1 MNQATIHFVSPPLD
15 GNTIRIAVTGS
26 DCTYE
31 FEIGDPPNGTQPGNV
46 VCQSLEPLTEAGAR
60 IELWNQIKASQED
73 VLIVENTAA
82 DLLTL
87 WLRAGVEWVALESS
101 APGRIAVEIVEP
113 DPDEPPVAT
122 YDPALP
128 TTKDSIRLALGDTD
142 MTEPLLLDATILA
155 KLGLFPYNEAL
166 AQLAEALIAEFG
178 QKPDEYSEDR
188 GIRLKW
194 TQRMNAWQRVID
206 AARSGQIM
214 APTATRT
221 SRAAGAVGQLN
232 TPSMTGFRSD

>member
-1 MNQATIHFVSPPLD
+1 MALNEGTITLNNDVLD
-15 GNTIRIAVTGS
+15 GDSVRVAITGS
-26 DCTYE
+26 DVTYE
-31 FEIGDPPNGTQPGNV
+31 FKLGGGDVQPGNV
-46 VCQSLEPLTEAGAR
+46 AVPTNAAPELACGNLALAILNNQPDYVTIDRSDNTLVLAAKDGFEWIALADSDNTDAR
-60 IELWNQIKASQED
+60 IVTEL
-73 VLIVENTAA
+73 
-82 DLLTL
+82 
-87 WLRAGVEWVALESS
+87 LEQPIP
-101 APGRIAVEIVEP
+101 AT
-113 DPDEPPVAT
+113 AT

-128 TTKDSIRLALGDTD
+128 TLKDSIRLALGDTD

>member
-1 MNQATIHFVSPPLD
+1 MSYSSGTITFIGDIADGDSIRVVAGGIDTTFEFDQAGNGVAEGNVALVSAGDAGDAASTLDFGLNQFFEEVLNIALD
-15 GNTIRIAVTGS
+15 GASITLTPKTGAEFTALSDSDDTDTRIT
-26 DCTYE
+26 TE
-31 FEIGDPPNGTQPGNV
+31 TME
-46 VCQSLEPLTEAGAR
+46 EPE
-60 IELWNQIKASQED
+60 
-73 VLIVENTAA
+73 
-82 DLLTL
+82 
-87 WLRAGVEWVALESS
+87 
-101 APGRIAVEIVEP
+101 EP
-113 DPDEPPVAT
+113 MPETAT

-128 TTKDSIRLALGDTD
+128 TLKDSIRLALGDTD